1 MAIEELKNKVRELIE
16 KPLAEQ
22 DAEIAELVLSRFK
35 MSTTLKVFLYS
46 KRGTT
51 LDECARISRLIGDL
65 MEGTDLFES
74 GYTLEVSSAGLERP
88 LTKMVDFRNRVGE
101 QVKIVFED
109 KKRKNIAAEIITTG
123 DNTIE
128 FSKDSETFTVSLDDI
143 KQAKII
149 L

>member
-1 MAIEELKNKVRELIE
+1 MAIEELKNAVRELIE
-16 KPLAEQ
+16 KPLVDQ

-35 MSTTLKVFLYS
+35 SNTTLRVFLYS

-51 LDECARISRLIGDL
+51 LAECARLSRLIGDL

-74 GYTLEVSSAGLERP
+74 GYTLEVSSAGLDRP
-88 LTKMVDFRNRVGE
+88 LTNMVDFRNRIGE
-101 QVKIVFED
+101 QVRIMFED
-109 KKRKNIAAEIITTG
+109 SKRKKVAAEIIATG